1 MGLQEGCGALASITI
16 PAGVTSIGDS
26 AFQNCEG
33 LTSIKIPSGVTSI
46 GSYTFAYCSGL
57 TGVTIPSGVIAI
69 GANAFFGCDGLTSVT
84 LPSSVSSIGSQAFF
98 NCSSLTS
105 VVIPANLISIG
116 DEAFA
121 SCTSLSRVDF
131 LGNAPTVGT
140 DVFTDAAVGFTV
152 NHIKKATGFDV
163 SPWTDF
169 IVGVNNL
176 PVANARTASTVK
188 NTAVSVVITGKDPD
202 GNALTY
208 AIVTPPVKGKLTGT
222 APKLT
227 YKPNAD
233 VIGSDNFT
241 FTVSDGKV
249 TSTPATVT
257 ITIGSAPPLPW
268 DSEEIGTGKLAGST
282 IYKSGI
288 FTQAGSGALGT
299 TTDKFRFTYQT
310 ISGDGEIVAR
320 ISALENTG
328 NSSRVGVMIRDSL
341 ATNAPHVFVGLTGS
355 GSYRLVQRLTKGGK
369 NATSNSDTGN
379 VPNAWVR
386 LVRKG
391 NEITSYKSANGTKWT
406 LIDTTDTTLAK
417 NCYVGLA
424 VACGSDTKLNSSQF
438 SNVKVKN

>member
-1 MGLQEGCGALASITI
+1 
-16 PAGVTSIGDS
+16 
-26 AFQNCEG
+26 
-33 LTSIKIPSGVTSI
+33 
-46 GSYTFAYCSGL
+46 
-57 TGVTIPSGVIAI
+57 
-69 GANAFFGCDGLTSVT
+69 
-84 LPSSVSSIGSQAFF
+84 
-98 NCSSLTS
+98 
-105 VVIPANLISIG
+105 
-116 DEAFA
+116 
-121 SCTSLSRVDF
+121 VDF
-131 LGNAPTVGT
+131 LGNAPTLGT
-140 DVFTDAAVGFTV
+140 DVFTDTAVGFTV
-152 NHIKKATGFDV
+152 NHTKKATGFDV

-233 VIGSDNFT
+233 VTGTDSFT

-249 TSTPATVT
+249 SSAPATVT

-268 DSEEIGTGKLAGST
+268 DSDEIGTGKLAGST

-288 FTQAGSGALGT
+288 FTQAGSGTLGT

-310 ISGDGEIVAR
+310 LSGDGEIVAR

-369 NATSNSDTGN
+369 NATTNSDVGN

-391 NEITSYKSANGTKWT
+391 NEISSYKSTNGTKWT
-406 LIDTTDTTLAK
+406 LIDTTDITLAK